1 MNKSKILGNI
11 VIMLLLGAAISLMW
25 ACRRSP
31 ATGKAVTKVFEDAGL
46 QMETPVAPEFES
58 THSNRVLVMF
68 HPFGGGLFTEGNY
81 RVQITV
87 VRISKAD
94 LDAKSQIAAGTYEF
108 YEWYT
113 TNHPNLDIRK
123 EGPFWH
129 LRKDIQTPSGEYL
142 YVDGQVQD
150 YGPSET
156 NLAEA
161 KQTIESIKPLR

>member
-150 YGPSET
+150 FGSSET
-156 NLAEA
+156 NLAQA